1 MQKKERDVPLIHVL
15 IMVGALKHH
24 PGVLIAYANQDS
36 LEQYAQVIFLTPMI
50 GVVHMSPLKFV
61 SACKSMYYKGKKR
74 VSFTALPYGL

>member
-1 MQKKERDVPLIHVL
+1 MQKSERDVLLILVL
-15 IMVGALKHH
+15 MMVGALKHH

-61 SACKSMYYKGKKR
+61 SA
-74 VSFTALPYGL
+74 

>member
-15 IMVGALKHH
+15 MMVGALKHH

-50 GVVHMSPLKFV
+50 GVVHMSPIKV
-61 SACKSMYYKGKKR
+61 CKCMR
-74 VSFTALPYGL
+74 

>member
-15 IMVGALKHH
+15 MMVGALKHH

-36 LEQYAQVIFLTPMI
+36 LEQYVQVIVTPPLI

-61 SACKSMYYKGKKR
+61 SA
-74 VSFTALPYGL
+74 

>member
-1 MQKKERDVPLIHVL
+1 MQKSERVVLLILVL
-15 IMVGALKHH
+15 MMVGALKHH

-61 SACKSMYYKGKKR
+61 SA
-74 VSFTALPYGL
+74 